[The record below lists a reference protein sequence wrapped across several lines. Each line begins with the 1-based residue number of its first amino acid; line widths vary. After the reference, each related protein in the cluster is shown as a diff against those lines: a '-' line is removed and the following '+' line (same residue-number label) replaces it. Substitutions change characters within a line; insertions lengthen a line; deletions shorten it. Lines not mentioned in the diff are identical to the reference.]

1 MVIPARGYNLILGNH
16 YREYDLAKPFPSS
29 KFLVGLR
36 DRRTSCQLQ
45 THTPCRCGFRGLQGT
60 PA

>member
-36 DRRTSCQLQ
+36 DRRTIGQLQ
-45 THTPCRCGFRGLQGT
+45 THTPCLRGLRGLHGT